1 MGNPAITK
9 FWSSII
15 NDDDYQE
22 QLQSV
27 LTIADKE
34 ERALQ
39 MMARTLFLFI
49 MEIKAERDEVL
60 KKMKEFSNVCVLCQ
74 KVLPKTTHDKPGP
87 EKMNMDIVSCSNN
100 KNNPQALPNS
110 PDVIDVSPITSC
122 RGPCVVSE
130 GNDSIPGS
138 KTKANRH
145 YNCLSRSPMKRFS
158 SYIKSPRKGVSRSP
172 LKGLSRSPLK
182 SNYNC
187 LSRSPLRRCSSY
199 TKNGMSDDETETT
212 ATTSK
217 PLMPVIL
224 VPETQLVT
232 ENRLRIN
239 LPERKALAKQS
250 VYHIPETLDI
260 ESSRSIDDDEATGNR
275 DFWDDSEKCGEV
287 GGLCGVVDGLRTPT
301 KSNTRCK
308 SAGSPVL
315 GKQSHSSQRN
325 VPLLTLDILTEPQEN
340 VEENVKESKATLTP
354 ETPPTLK
361 PKHTTPTTTLKHKH
375 TTPTTPPTRPEHT
388 ITTLRPEQTSSATT
402 TTLRPDHTTPTTKTA
417 FRPEHTETATTNTA
431 IRPEHI
437 TSPTPRYS
445 PLVFAH
451 GLSTSLNDSTETS
464 PSLLQTVNKMGTRSC
479 IEVPVNR
486 KAEQLAEGISEAR
499 KKCIEPVVVKSFHRS
514 GDSTN
519 SHEFVARKKTR
530 LQKSMSSLNTSS
542 KGRILRKHQTS
553 DNHRQEGGGS
563 GGGVYKLT
571 VTSPVAQGKRTYK
584 QTKISEVLF
593 QKTRQTG
600 DGDGQ
605 AQGRIEE
612 DEEAAFLAAVKES
625 MKTKELDDL
634 HRQKQQQEKRK
645 MEEYKEESPIKI
657 PRLSLH
663 KPSPHKYSLRSTP
676 DSPVKSSPSKGKIQE
691 TLLFTSKTVQSMRQK
706 VEQNKDSV
714 TEKDITKQQ
723 EPKTKQ
729 GDGVL
734 QMDELIKQVPRN
746 PNVKPCEASNLK
758 SPQRKLSSK
767 LSSAR
772 NTRKLMHD
780 SFDLLPEK
788 NAGPGFAHQGDV
800 VRGKTA
806 RQQLEGW
813 ECRECEQWYTDANLD
828 PQEKKMLM
836 NKCSRHR
843 SKHNPVTNTPK
854 GFWNPDWVDD

>member
-1 MGNPAITK
+1 MGNPTITK

-15 NDDDYQE
+15 NDDDFQE

-60 KKMKEFSNVCVLCQ
+60 KKMKEFSSVCEFCQ
-74 KVLPKTTHDKPGP
+74 KVSPKTTHDKPGP

-100 KNNPQALPNS
+100 KNSPQALPNS
-110 PDVIDVSPITSC
+110 PDVIDVSPITSS
-122 RGPCVVSE
+122 RGPRVASE
-130 GNDSIPGS
+130 GNDGVSES
-138 KTKANRH
+138 KTKANRL
-145 YNCLSRSPMKRFS
+145 YSCLSRSPLKRCS
-158 SYIKSPRKGVSRSP
+158 SYIKSVQ
-172 LKGLSRSPLK
+172 KGLSRSPLK
-182 SNYNC
+182 SNYKC

-199 TKNGMSDDETETT
+199 TKKGMSDDETETT

-217 PLMPVIL
+217 PLMQLIL

-232 ENRLRIN
+232 ENRLSIN
-239 LPERKALAKQS
+239 FRERKALANQS
-250 VYHIPETLDI
+250 VYRIPETLDI
-260 ESSRSIDDDEATGNR
+260 ESSRTIDDEATGSR
-275 DFWDDSEKCGEV
+275 DFWDDSEKV
-287 GGLCGVVDGLRTPT
+287 GGLCDVVDGLRTPT
-301 KSNTRCK
+301 KSKTQCK
-308 SAGSPVL
+308 SAESPVL
-315 GKQSHSSQRN
+315 GKQSRSGQRN
-325 VPLLTLDILTEPQEN
+325 VPLTTLDILTEPQEKM
-340 VEENVKESKATLTP
+340 EENVKESKATLTP
-354 ETPPTLK
+354 ETTTTMK
-361 PKHTTPTTTLKHKH
+361 PKHTTPTT
-375 TTPTTPPTRPEHT
+375 PSPRPEHT
-388 ITTLRPEQTSSATT
+388 TTTTLRPEQTSSTTT
-402 TTLRPDHTTPTTKTA
+402 TTLRPEHTTPTTKTA
-417 FRPEHTETATTNTA
+417 F
-431 IRPEHI
+431 RPEHI

-464 PSLLQTVNKMGTRSC
+464 PSLLQTVNKMSTRSC
-479 IEVPVNR
+479 SEVPVNR
-486 KAEQLAEGISEAR
+486 KAEQLAEGNSEAR
-499 KKCIEPVVVKSFHRS
+499 KKFIEPVVVKSFHRS

-519 SHEFVARKKTR
+519 SQEFVARKKTC

-553 DNHRQEGGGS
+553 DNHRQEGGGGG

-571 VTSPVAQGKRTYK
+571 VTSPVAQRKRTYK

-600 DGDGQ
+600 VGDGQ
-605 AQGRIEE
+605 AQGKIEE
-612 DEEAAFLAAVKES
+612 DEETAFLAAVKES
-625 MKTKELDDL
+625 MKTKVLDDL
-634 HRQKQQQEKRK
+634 HRRQQQQEKRK
-645 MEEYKEESPIKI
+645 IEEYKEESPIKI
-657 PRLSLH
+657 PRLSVH

-691 TLLFTSKTVQSMRQK
+691 ALFTSKTVQSMRQK
-706 VEQNKDSV
+706 VEQNKDAV

-734 QMDELIKQVPRN
+734 QLDEPVEQVTRN
-746 PNVKPCEASNLK
+746 PNVKPCEASKLK

-767 LSSAR
+767 LSSTKS
-772 NTRKLMHD
+772 TRKLIHD

-788 NAGPGFAHQGDV
+788 DAGPDFVHQGDV
-800 VRGKTA
+800 VRGKAA

-828 PQEKKMLM
+828 PKEKKMLM

-843 SKHNPVTNTPK
+843 SKHNPVTNTPE